1 LSAGQEQSRI
11 AGLAQN
17 QAMFQNSAQQQ
28 AYDQMTGL
36 AQFYNSAQAQQYAQ
50 NANDMQ
56 MANAAQGQSFGQNQ
70 AQTEA
75 NNAGQQQKFNQ
86 NLASGQFAN
95 AAQQQLFNN
104 ALQEAQFTNAAQ
116 EQTFGQN
123 KAQLEANNTAQ
134 NQKFTQG
141 LAGAEFG
148 NSALQQQYQNQN
160 TAMGGRPASPEQLAE
175 AQAMGQQQAP
185 QPLSRM
191 ELLQALGNPFLSEE
205 QRAVLQTLYQQQVQQ
220 SDPVRLMQLER
231 ERLEIDAMR
240 NGEGSKL
247 DDGRLY
253 NQRMG
258 EVRETR
264 TKPNAPPGLGLNSQY
279 GVDEQGIPFL
289 LQLGKDGKV
298 VRSTLPDGVSLSKE
312 LGNQGGSSLLQ
323 ASFDRSR
330 LKDKTYSRSKCYS
343 DLARLIKTRGGVETR
358 VLLAVQ
364 RSERNSKTQATLR
377 GRLFTWRR
385 HCGELVESTPC
396 LRQRTSGNFQRRN
409 IGNIDFALNVPGV
422 VGGLHP

>member
-1 LSAGQEQSRI
+1 MSAGQEQSRI

-312 LGNQGGSSLLQ
+312 P
-323 ASFDRSR
+323 
-330 LKDKTYSRSKCYS
+330 TVWHW
-343 DLARLIKTRGGVETR
+343 RG
-358 VLLAVQ
+358 
-364 RSERNSKTQATLR
+364 
-377 GRLFTWRR
+377 
-385 HCGELVESTPC
+385 
-396 LRQRTSGNFQRRN
+396 
-409 IGNIDFALNVPGV
+409 
-422 VGGLHP
+422 